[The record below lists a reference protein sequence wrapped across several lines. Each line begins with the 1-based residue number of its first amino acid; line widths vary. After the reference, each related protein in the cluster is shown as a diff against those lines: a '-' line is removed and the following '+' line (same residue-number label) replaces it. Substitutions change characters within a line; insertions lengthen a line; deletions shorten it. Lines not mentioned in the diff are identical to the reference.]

1 MSRARLPYTPALDGL
16 RGLAV
21 AAVLLFHGEV
31 PGVPGGHL
39 GVTAF
44 FTLSGF
50 LITALLL
57 VERRSTGRI
66 DLKAFWTR
74 RARRLVPAVLIALPL
89 VALVVQ
95 LSPTPPSSDVTWDA
109 VAAAFWVANWR
120 FVADEQTY
128 ADLFSLPSPFQHFWS
143 LAVEEQFYLLYPLL
157 VIALVGSAAVL
168 KTRRLALVLGA
179 LTLLSTLQLWRLAE
193 AGGALGRAY
202 YGTDARVAE
211 LLVGAL
217 LAIALVGPEGLRTPG
232 RWAEAAGVVGL
243 AGLLTAMAT
252 LEKGDPLLY
261 TGGYLAVA
269 LCTAGVV
276 ASALRPTSFVA
287 QLLSVK
293 ALVVLGVV
301 SYGVYLF
308 HWPIFLLLTEG
319 FTGSDPITLFL
330 VRLGATLGLAWASY
344 ELVEWPVRHGRSLSW
359 AGAGGWAGGAVAG
372 VAAVAVAAGQI
383 SLPVPGPTPS
393 TVVAGAVPPA
403 AGLGAP
409 QAPGATAG
417 PAQPG
422 RTTGQAQGAPRTTA
436 GRQQSGQVQPQSQGA
451 PAPVR
456 QQPSRPRSR
465 TAPKELTEDPAKS
478 KVPPPPE
485 VPPGALRVVVV
496 GDSIGN
502 NLGQGMVAWAES
514 RSDVA
519 VYNLAVPACPIS
531 RGGERRLSPGRPFPV
546 DEVCG
551 WWDDP
556 DSERRQALES
566 FAPDV
571 IVLQDGINEVFDRRL
586 PEWDQWRRPGQPQL
600 DSWLIDEYRAAADRW
615 GAKLLLTNAPCG
627 DWERYE
633 HFDDLED
640 PEVRLSALNFGVYPR
655 VPGTEVA
662 DLFQRLCPGGQYS
675 DEVEGVPDGRPD
687 GFHLS
692 PEASQALARNWLGPI
707 VLDLGRSGDGP
718 LGTPRG

>member
-21 AAVLLFHGEV
+21 AAVLLFHAEV

-74 RARRLVPAVLIALPL
+74 RARRLVPAVLVCLPL
-89 VALVVQ
+89 VALVLA
-95 LSPTPPSSDVTWDA
+95 LSPTPAASDVTWDA

-157 VIALVGSAAVL
+157 VVALVGSAAVL
-168 KTRRLALVLGA
+168 RTRRLALVLGA
-179 LTLLSTLQLWRLAE
+179 LTLLSTLQLFRLSE

-217 LAIALVGPEGLRTPG
+217 LAIALVGPDGVRTPG
-232 RWAEAAGVVGL
+232 RWAEP
-243 AGLLTAMAT
+243 AGLLGLGGLLAAMAL

-261 TGGYLAVA
+261 VGGYLAVA
-269 LCTAGVV
+269 VCTAGVV
-276 ASALRPTSFVA
+276 AAALRPETLVA
-287 QLLSVK
+287 QLLSLR

-308 HWPIFLLLTEG
+308 HWPLFLLLTED
-319 FTGSDPITLFL
+319 FTGSDPVTLFL
-330 VRLGATLGLAWASY
+330 VRIGATLGLAWASY
-344 ELVEWPVRHGRSLSW
+344 ELIEWPVRHGPPLSW
-359 AGAGGWAGGAVAG
+359 VGAGGWAGGAVAG
-372 VAAVAVAAGQI
+372 VAAVAVAAGAI
-383 SLPVPGPTPS
+383 ALPLPSPTAPP
-393 TVVAGAVPPA
+393 TTVAGALPPA
-403 AGLGAP
+403 AGPGQQPGSTAAP
-409 QAPGATAG
+409 APGGTATRQ
-417 PAQPG
+417 QP
-422 RTTGQAQGAPRTTA
+422 RTTTGQQQPGQVRPQAQG
-436 GRQQSGQVQPQSQGA
+436 GG
-451 PAPVR
+451 PAPV
-456 QQPSRPRSR
+456 QKQAPKPRSR
-465 TAPKELTEDPAKS
+465 TAPAELTEDPAKS

-502 NLGQGMVAWAES
+502 NLGQGLMSWAES

-556 DSERRQALES
+556 GHERRQALDS

-571 IVLQDGINEVFDRRL
+571 VVLQDGINEVFDRRL
-586 PEWDQWRRPGQPQL
+586 PEWSQWRRPGEPQL
-600 DSWLIDEYRAAADRW
+600 DTWLIEEYRAAADRW

-627 DWERYE
+627 DWQRYE

-640 PEVRLSALNFGVYPR
+640 PEVRLSALNVGVYPR
-655 VPGTEVA
+655 VPGAQVA
-662 DLFQRLCPGGQYS
+662 DLFQRLCPGGRYS

-692 PEASQALARNWLGPI
+692 PEASHALARNWLGPI
-707 VLDLGRSGDGP
+707 VLDLGRSGTGP
-718 LGTPRG
+718 LG